1 MSRIPTPEIDN
12 APEASKALLEGV
24 KKQLGSVPNM
34 FRLVANSPEVLNGQ
48 LAFSAALN
56 GGKLDAATRERI
68 ALAVAEINGCN
79 YCLSAHSYIGKA
91 FKLLDQGEIDAA
103 RRSQSADAR
112 AEAALVLATELVKQR
127 GKVGEAQIAAAKL
140 AGFTDAEI
148 LEITAHVAYNTF
160 TNYVNSALDTEID
173 FPRLDTRA
181 AA

>member
-34 FRLVANSPEVLNGQ
+34 FRLIANSPEVLNGQ

-56 GGKLDAATRERI
+56 GGKLNAATRERI

-91 FKLLDQGEIDAA
+91 FKLLDESEIDAA
-103 RRSQSADAR
+103 RRSQRPRPRIRCLCKVRIPARSRSAVVAPAR
-112 AEAALVLATELVKQR
+112 LW
-127 GKVGEAQIAAAKL
+127 
-140 AGFTDAEI
+140 
-148 LEITAHVAYNTF
+148 
-160 TNYVNSALDTEID
+160 
-173 FPRLDTRA
+173 
-181 AA
+181 

>member
-34 FRLVANSPEVLNGQ
+34 FRLIANSPEVLNGQ

-56 GGKLDAATRERI
+56 GGKLNAATRERI

-79 YCLSAHSYIGKA
+79 YCLSAHSYVGKA
-91 FKLLDQGEIDAA
+91 FKLLDESEID
-103 RRSQSADAR
+103 
-112 AEAALVLATELVKQR
+112 AALVLATELVKQR

-140 AGFTDAEI
+140 VGISDAEI
-148 LEITAHVAYNTF
+148 LEIIAHVAYNTF

-173 FPRLDTRA
+173 FPRLETRA

>member
-34 FRLVANSPEVLNGQ
+34 FRLIANSPEVLNGQ

-56 GGKLDAATRERI
+56 GGKLNAATRERI

-91 FKLLDQGEIDAA
+91 FKLLDESEIDAA
-103 RRSQSADAR
+103 RRGKSADAR
-112 AEAALVLATELVKQR
+112 TEAALVLATELVKQR
-127 GKVGEAQIAAAKL
+127 GKVGEADCQLVL
-140 AGFTDAEI
+140 AHDLWRVRREHLRGTCATCKVKPKYRSD
-148 LEITAHVAYNTF
+148 L
-160 TNYVNSALDTEID
+160 
-173 FPRLDTRA
+173 
-181 AA
+181 

>member
-1 MSRIPTPEIDN
+1 MSHIPTPEIDN

-91 FKLLDQGEIDAA
+91 FSRVISRLSLPTG
-103 RRSQSADAR
+103 SCAD
-112 AEAALVLATELVKQR
+112 R
-127 GKVGEAQIAAAKL
+127 GP
-140 AGFTDAEI
+140 
-148 LEITAHVAYNTF
+148 N
-160 TNYVNSALDTEID
+160 
-173 FPRLDTRA
+173 
-181 AA
+181 

>member
-34 FRLVANSPEVLNGQ
+34 FRLIANSPEVLNGQ

-56 GGKLDAATRERI
+56 GGKLNAATRERI

-91 FKLLDQGEIDAA
+91 FKLLDESEIDAA
-103 RRSQSADAR
+103 RRGKSADAR
-112 AEAALVLATELVKQR
+112 AELVKQR

-140 AGFTDAEI
+140 VGISDAEI
-148 LEITAHVAYNTF
+148 LEIIAHTAYNTF

-173 FPRLDTRA
+173 FPRLETRA